1 MDELVKT
8 LRQYLL
14 SKGLSPT
21 FDWEEMLQ
29 EEHDFNFTVAKMT
42 ETDMLTDTQLLI
54 ARALDEGMP
63 YREFSQLL
71 KPMLVEKGWWG
82 KQVMRDPWSGEEREV
97 QLGSDKR
104 MRTIYETNMRT
115 ARAYGQYQ
123 RTLQTSDVL
132 PYYVYELGPSR
143 VHRKEHLAWAGLMLP
158 VDDPFWETHY
168 PPNGWGCKCRLRQ
181 VSRYEYERL
190 QRDGLTERVQEL
202 DEHGMPTGRFTT
214 ETVAVKTTAPVID
227 EYQYVNKRTGE
238 VSYVPNGI
246 DPGWAYHPKYR
257 RQALDNEM
265 AEKEAA
271 YENAAR
277 GNQ

>member
-8 LRQYLL
+8 LRRYLL

-54 ARALDEGMP
+54 ARALDEGLP

-168 PPNGWGCKCRLRQ
+168 PPNGWGCNCRLRQ
-181 VSRYEYERL
+181 VSQYEYERL

-214 ETVAVKTTAPVID
+214 ETVAVKTTTPAID

-257 RQALDNEM
+257 RQALDNEL

-271 YENAAR
+271 YENAVR
-277 GNQ
+277 GNR